1 MGRVPGYRPGRP
13 LLHKVSLHRGC
24 RVSEKSGVRR
34 TSVQM
39 ASAEYRVRLTKVIT
53 FIPFDDA
60 SFASIDSELTTLG
73 RTLTDQAISA
83 ILGA

>member
-1 MGRVPGYRPGRP
+1 M
-13 LLHKVSLHRGC
+13 
-24 RVSEKSGVRR
+24 RR

-39 ASAEYRVRLTKVIT
+39 ATAEYRGRLTKVIT

-60 SFASIDSELTTLG
+60 SFASIDNELTTLN